1 MKEKKFCYL
10 TDSSQRLDAL
20 TELCQRLTRFSKVF
34 IYRNFNQ
41 SKYKNTKYES
51 YPIKLQC
58 SSPVNFQS
66 TQSNGNLCRP
76 PESWVLELHET
87 IHILHFGSNALVI
100 TIELLTHSLLSLY
113 MSLYVELCKVF
124 LILLD
129 LCSFI
134 QIRSQKQ
141 KFIFKSFAQVPRL
154 KVCVCVCV
162 CIHRHVLEFSIPR
175 RKYPYHYF
183 QSVDLS
189 FSLLFCLA
197 LLQTIILC
205 PSYVMNRPYRSFV
218 IQCVWIPSCLYFF
231 ICIFFLVC

>member
-41 SKYKNTKYES
+41 SKYKNTKYKS

-154 KVCVCVCV
+154 KVCVCMCV
-162 CIHRHVLEFSIPR
+162 YSSTCSGILYTSQKVSIPLFS
-175 RKYPYHYF
+175 KCGPF
-183 QSVDLS
+183 IFTS
-189 FSLLFCLA
+189 FLFGFIIDHNCVSLVCNE
-197 LLQTIILC
+197 QTISLIR
-205 PSYVMNRPYRSFV
+205 N
-218 IQCVWIPSCLYFF
+218 
-231 ICIFFLVC
+231 